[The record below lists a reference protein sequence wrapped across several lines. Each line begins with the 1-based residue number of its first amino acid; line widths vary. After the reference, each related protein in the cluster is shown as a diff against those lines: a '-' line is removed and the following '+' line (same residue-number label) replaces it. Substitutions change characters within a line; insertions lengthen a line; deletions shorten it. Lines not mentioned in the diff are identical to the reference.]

1 MLNARTLW
9 QRLNTNNKKE
19 KIMKIKTLR
28 MLLSLTIMSMIVV
41 LNSPGQTLKPG
52 RPPMQP
58 IQPAPSQPA
67 PPQPMP
73 VIPAPV
79 IPNPA
84 PTVPFQPGQPVQP
97 AQPGQPFHP
106 AQPGQLVPNQP
117 PVFTNQPPV
126 FTNRPFASTKHMA

>member
-1 MLNARTLW
+1 MPEHLGGDETQTIKRGKVMKSKTVRT
-9 QRLNTNNKKE
+9 
-19 KIMKIKTLR
+19 
-28 MLLSLTIMSMIVV
+28 LLSLTIMSMIVV

-73 VIPAPV
+73 VIPEPV

-97 AQPGQPFHP
+97 AQPGQP
-106 AQPGQLVPNQP
+106 VPNQPPVFTNRP

-126 FTNRPFASTKHMA
+126 FTNRPSASFSHTA

>member
-1 MLNARTLW
+1 MPEHLGGDETQTIKRG
-9 QRLNTNNKKE
+9 KF
-19 KIMKIKTLR
+19 MKSKTVR

-58 IQPAPSQPA
+58 IQPAPSQP
-67 PPQPMP
+67 MP
-73 VIPAPV
+73 VIPEPV

-97 AQPGQPFHP
+97 AQPGQPFQP
-106 AQPGQLVPNQP
+106 AQPGQPVPNQPPVFTNRP

-126 FTNRPFASTKHMA
+126 FTNRPSASFSHTA